1 MSLQS
6 LYELRNQPVLRYATT
21 AACINASEDI
31 LNEDP
36 QTANHANRVI
46 WANRPPEVN
55 AIQIMVAVARNT
67 TVQSKWADRT
77 TQNLEEWL
85 RFDDGD
91 IQFIVNSNVDRFATG

>member
-21 AACINASEDI
+21 AAVINASEDI

-36 QTANHANRVI
+36 QTANHANRLL

-55 AIQIMVAVARNT
+55 AAQIMVAVARNT
-67 TVQSKWADRT
+67 DVQTKWAARAA
-77 TQNLEEWL
+77 QEEWT
-85 RFDDGD
+85 RFDDPD
-91 IQFIVNSNVDRFATG
+91 IQYIVNSNVDRFATG